1 MTPPPATP
9 DDPAA
14 TTARLVRQLR
24 RALAD
29 AGAADVQC
37 IETHISWLLLAGER
51 AYKFKKPLVL
61 DFLDFGTL
69 ARRRAACEEELRI
82 NRRGAPELYLRVLPV
97 TGTPAAPRLGG
108 QAGPAIEW
116 AVEMRRF
123 AADALLA
130 TRAAQGRLGPEHID
144 ALARE
149 LADF

>member
-9 DDPAA
+9 DDPAS

-69 ARRRAACEEELRI
+69 ARPGHLRH
-82 NRRGAPELYLRVLPV
+82 RV
-97 TGTPAAPRLGG
+97 AAP
-108 QAGPAIEW
+108 AIS
-116 AVEMRRF
+116 
-123 AADALLA
+123 ADS
-130 TRAAQGRLGPEHID
+130 E
-144 ALARE
+144 
-149 LADF
+149 